1 VSSSAGLSADQQG
14 ADEAFASWLSAADGS
29 PFLLSGHAGTGKTF
43 LSMRFLAQ
51 AEAAGLCWTVVAP
64 THKAVSVLRANLAA
78 SQLTPTW
85 FPSTIHRLLRLNL
98 KRRGDRELC
107 EASEQTAGALEH
119 LDLVLIDEASMLDST
134 VLELLL
140 RCAHGF
146 RTRLVFVGDPA
157 QLPPVGESASPVF
170 QLARVRKAALG
181 QVVRHQGPVL
191 RLATGLR
198 NGELPCQQ
206 PPVLAPIHSPQG
218 LVALLAKDQWLAAAQ
233 EALARSAASDNPD
246 LARILCY
253 SNRYLEKL
261 VPLARRALHG
271 EQADQLPVLPGE
283 VLITRAAVMA
293 PACREGAERAERPES
308 PDMVLGSNRELVVR
322 EVTPELWDISNLWPS
337 SNELLPPDLAT
348 SGPWETN
355 PKYPHSRALDPK
367 VANLG
372 TNSLGANSLGANS
385 LGADSLG
392 ANSLGATNQA
402 TPYLGAPDLGANN
415 LGMNNLGSTDANP
428 NFLQGASY
436 NSHLETS
443 HLETSRLDK
452 APLETSR
459 LEMSQLETLTV
470 SVETGESRLNLR
482 LLPPIGSAA
491 RRQLDFLLNS
501 LRQQAQL
508 AQQLGDKK
516 RGKLLW
522 RRFFLIR
529 DSFAS
534 LGPAAVLT
542 VHRAQGSTFAEVFVA
557 DDLFWPRENLLRRQL
572 AYVAVSRASQAVV
585 MLAAEGS
592 QADQRQWR
600 QWLNN
605 DLI

>member
-1 VSSSAGLSADQQG
+1 VSSAAWLSADQQG

-119 LDLVLIDEASMLDST
+119 LELVLIDEASMLDST

-157 QLPPVGESASPVF
+157 QLPPVGETASPVF

-206 PPVLAPIHSPQG
+206 PPVLPPIRSPQG

-322 EVTPELWDISNLWPS
+322 EVTQELWEISNLWPS
-337 SNELLPPDLAT
+337 STELFPPDLAT
-348 SGPWETN
+348 SGPKETN
-355 PKYPHSRALDPK
+355 PKHPHSRASDP
-367 VANLG
+367 AA
-372 TNSLGANSLGANS
+372 S
-385 LGADSLG
+385 DW
-392 ANSLGATNQA
+392 
-402 TPYLGAPDLGANN
+402 GANN
-415 LGMNNLGSTDANP
+415 LGINNLGTNGLGTNGLDTPDANP
-428 NFLQGASY
+428 NVLQGASFD
-436 NSHLETS
+436 SGLKAS
-443 HLETSRLDK
+443 GLKALGLD
-452 APLETSR
+452 A
-459 LEMSQLETLTV
+459 SQLETLTV
-470 SVETGESRLNLR
+470 TVETGESRLNLR

-491 RRQLDFLLNS
+491 RRQLDYILNS

-508 AQQLGDKK
+508 AQRLGDKK

-600 QWLNN
+600 QWLNIDHN
-605 DLI
+605 

>member
-1 VSSSAGLSADQQG
+1 MSSAAWLSADQQG
-14 ADEAFASWLSAADGS
+14 AEAAFASWISAADGS

-107 EASEQTAGALEH
+107 EASDQTAGALEH

-157 QLPPVGESASPVF
+157 QLPPVGETASPVF
-170 QLARVRKAALG
+170 QLARVRKAALE

-206 PPVLAPIHSPQG
+206 PPVLPPIRGPQG

-271 EQADQLPVLPGE
+271 EQADKLPVLPGE

-322 EVTPELWDISNLWPS
+322 EVTPELWDISNLWLS
-337 SNELLPPDLAT
+337 STELFPPELAT
-348 SGPWETN
+348 SGPGEAN
-355 PKYPHSRALDPK
+355 PKSPHSRALDPEMPD
-367 VANLG
+367 
-372 TNSLGANSLGANS
+372 LGANR
-385 LGADSLG
+385 LG
-392 ANSLGATNQA
+392 ANSLGATSQA
-402 TPYLGAPDLGANN
+402 TPYLAASDLGANN
-415 LGMNNLGSTDANP
+415 LGTSYANP
-428 NFLQGASY
+428 SFLQEGASF
-436 NSHLETS
+436 NSQLEA
-443 HLETSRLDK
+443 SRLK
-452 APLETSR
+452 V
-459 LEMSQLETLTV
+459 SQLETLTV
-470 SVETGESRLNLR
+470 TVETGEGRLNLR

-491 RRQLDFLLNS
+491 RRQLDYILNS
-501 LRQQAQL
+501 LRHQAQL

-522 RRFFLIR
+522 LRFFLIR
-529 DSFAS
+529 DAFAA

-557 DDLFWPRENLLRRQL
+557 DDLFWPQENLLRRQL

-592 QADQRQWR
+592 QAEQRQWR

-605 DLI
+605 DPN